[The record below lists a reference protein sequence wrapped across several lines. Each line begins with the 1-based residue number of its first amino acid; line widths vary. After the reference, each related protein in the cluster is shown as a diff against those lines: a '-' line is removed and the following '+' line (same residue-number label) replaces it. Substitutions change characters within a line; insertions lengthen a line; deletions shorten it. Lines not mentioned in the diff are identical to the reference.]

1 MFDFFVPKNISC
13 VFLISPEKYFA
24 FFETGE
30 GLSIESGEGASH
42 CSTGSR
48 EGSSVKFSVSQHFQL
63 EAERK
68 TLHKFFEQ
76 NLSKFRIQLLP
87 VACCCMFYMFR

>member
-1 MFDFFVPKNISC
+1 MFDFLYKKNPC

-48 EGSSVKFSVSQHFQL
+48 EGIGGNFSKLRIPVGSPF
-63 EAERK
+63 RK
-68 TLHKFFEQ
+68 TRRHQVKAKKEAS
-76 NLSKFRIQLLP
+76 NGDEEEES
-87 VACCCMFYMFR
+87 